1 MASDIQVYVRF
12 REQCVFAGEEVAC
25 IITFKNV
32 VDMQMHTTT
41 EITGGRSD
49 RRNSISQLAAIS
61 MRAGRGA
68 QNQRAVTNFGQGEM
82 NSHRATMS
90 LSTPLST
97 TSEGFSPMG
106 PPIQKPP
113 PNHQRSISIISGPK
127 YAPTKATSPIGAT
140 RPTFGHTRSSTV
152 HTFVG
157 SRSGSVGS
165 IQQNGL
171 QVPGRSRSRSPLTAS
186 TSPEG
191 SAAHSRESTPDFKF
205 PPVEGVSQPSNTAA
219 IQDGRA
225 TGMQTAR
232 KKNTLR
238 DVSGSSIADSN
249 RSSTEFHSLS
259 NHSQETLMSEQPSVM
274 SDTPQPASA
283 RIRQHYQMG
292 SVVAKT
298 ATTTRLLMG
307 YAQVNATFTL
317 DSSLVDPSP
326 FEEVKKKGFLGG
338 QAGGGV
344 VGVKKAKPVT
354 GIFGGFGL
362 NNISESIGS
371 LMSGTDLSSVKEMKA
386 VASSRSI
393 PLLSTPQ
400 SLLFVDLQLAPGE
413 ERSYSF
419 TYVLPRGLPASHRG
433 KAIRIG
439 YNLIIGV
446 QGAPGVRDVQTMR
459 HVRIPLRVFSGVNSE
474 GEIFGHD
481 LMQPHVVLRDVA
493 RTKSVDS
500 NSAGVTFPGT
510 PTAVS
515 NEPTD
520 ASTRDFVRYAENL
533 LDRTKRRQSSS
544 GTLATLSQE
553 RPEPTTQTAK
563 GAISRA
569 VLYSNQVTGDSD
581 ASPNRFDIARS
592 GFRVAVVTLDRP
604 LHRLG
609 ETITAAID
617 FSEGDLPCINLRAT
631 LETTERVNPALAV
644 RSAASITRVTRKVY
658 AAHFENTLFTQ
669 RVVFCP
675 SIPVTATPTLLTSG
689 VNLDWSLRF
698 EFSTA
703 KLPLQLEDE
712 TSVNQPIPELLEE
725 ITADER
731 GVVSA
736 AVETIECESFE
747 AVIPITVF
755 GDVVMDKEKDDEIIS
770 LPI

>member
-1 MASDIQVYVRF
+1 
-12 REQCVFAGEEVAC
+12 
-25 IITFKNV
+25 
-32 VDMQMHTTT
+32 
-41 EITGGRSD
+41 
-49 RRNSISQLAAIS
+49 
-61 MRAGRGA
+61 
-68 QNQRAVTNFGQGEM
+68 
-82 NSHRATMS
+82 
-90 LSTPLST
+90 
-97 TSEGFSPMG
+97 MG
-106 PPIQKPP
+106 
-113 PNHQRSISIISGPK
+113 H
-127 YAPTKATSPIGAT
+127 A
-140 RPTFGHTRSSTV
+140 RSSTV
-152 HTFVG
+152 HTFAG
-157 SRSGSVGS
+157 SRNGSTGS
-165 IQQNGL
+165 TQQNGL
-171 QVPGRSRSRSPLTAS
+171 QVPSRSRSRSPLTAS
-186 TSPEG
+186 TSPGG
-191 SAAHSRESTPDFKF
+191 SAVHSRESTPDFKF
-205 PPVEGVSQPSNTAA
+205 PAVEGISQPPYAEA
-219 IQDGRA
+219 VEGGRA
-225 TGMQTAR
+225 IGIQSMQ
-232 KKNTLR
+232 KKSTLR
-238 DVSGSSIADSN
+238 DISGSSMADSN
-249 RSSTEFHSLS
+249 RSSTDFHSLS
-259 NHSQETLMSEQPSVM
+259 NQSQETLMSEQPSLM
-274 SDTPQPASA
+274 SDTPQSTSA
-283 RIRQHYQMG
+283 RTRQQYLMG
-292 SVVAKT
+292 PVTTKS
-298 ATTTRLLMG
+298 ATTARLLMG

-326 FEEVKKKGFLGG
+326 FEEVKRKGFLGG

-344 VGVKKAKPVT
+344 VGVKKARPVT

-419 TYVLPRGLPASHRG
+419 AYILPKGLPASHRG

-446 QGAPGVRDVQTMR
+446 QGAPGARDVQTMR
-459 HVRIPLRVFSGVNSE
+459 HVKIPLRVFSGVNSD

-493 RTKSVDS
+493 TTTAVDS
-500 NSAGVTFPGT
+500 SLADVVFPET
-510 PTAVS
+510 QTTLAADTAD
-515 NEPTD
+515 T
-520 ASTRDFVRYAENL
+520 STKDFLRYAENL

-544 GTLATLSQE
+544 GTLAALAQE
-553 RPEPTTQTAK
+553 SSEAATQTAK

-569 VLYSNQVTGDSD
+569 VLYSNQVAGDSD
-581 ASPNRFDIARS
+581 ASPNRFEIAR
-592 GFRVAVVTLDRP
+592 GGYRVAVVTMDRP

-609 ETITAAID
+609 ETVTAAID
-617 FSEGDLPCINLRAT
+617 FSGGDLPCINLRAT
-631 LETTERVNPALAV
+631 LETTENVNPALAV

-658 AAHFENTLFTQ
+658 AAHSENTLFTQ

-703 KLPLQLEDE
+703 KLPFQLEEE
-712 TSVNQPIPELLEE
+712 TAVPQQIPELLEE
-725 ITADER
+725 ITVDER
-731 GVVSA
+731 GIVSA

-747 AVIPITVF
+747 VVIPIMVF